1 MKKILVFC
9 FVALALVLT
18 GCKKDKDNDKKNVG
32 FNGFTINQGT
42 SLQMAVNSTV
52 RLSMAVQ
59 GDATPDFTYQSAN
72 DSLVYVDET
81 GVLYA
86 IAETESPV
94 EITVTGT
101 AVVNNEKVT
110 HQAKINVTVV
120 DFASSLVF
128 NEFIYQ
134 RITETYAIYRIRSLS
149 TNGDDVERAKNRV
162 EGDRNDVRAILPKYN
177 EWVHLYDTV
186 MKDPSTGESKTYQ
199 RGLFMDSVQVLDAIC
214 MSTDLYFDNDGNFQ
228 CPEQG
233 SIFWVT
239 DAFMFDN
246 TYWYCLGDREI
257 VDDVTANDTIL
268 ADGKDPM
275 PYPGYIQAGHF
286 NEDNYI
292 EYYTQAFAGAEEP
305 DTTLKFWDKYD
316 SYMTPVVNQVDPQG
330 EIKTYILDL
339 LGYPVSSKNPEVFS
353 GFVIDEDENRD
364 MFLSAYDFW
373 AVTYGEVYDFCF
385 KYDEQTQDLVDP
397 LELVEPKDVHYVKA
411 TAQAAAAR
419 VNGNHIEKSNFR
431 PVPKAAVTVKMKVNN
446 TMGATFF
453 MTHKSK

>member
-9 FVALALVLT
+9 FVAMALVLT
-18 GCKKDKDNDKKNVG
+18 GCKKDKDNKAG
-32 FNGFTINQGT
+32 FDGFTINQGT

-59 GDATPDFTYQSAN
+59 GNATPDFTYQSAN

-134 RITETYAIYRIRSLS
+134 RIEEKYAIYRIRSLS
-149 TNGDDVERAKNRV
+149 TNGDDVARKDNRL
-162 EGDRNDVRAILPKYN
+162 EGDRNDVRATLPEYN
-177 EWVHLYDTV
+177 QWVHLYDTV
-186 MKDPSTGESKTYQ
+186 MKDPSTGESKKYEK
-199 RGLFMDSVQVLDAIC
+199 GLFLDSVQVLTAIC

-233 SIFWVT
+233 GIFWIT
-239 DAFMFDN
+239 DAFMYDSK
-246 TYWYCLGDREI
+246 YWYCLGDREI

-275 PYPGYIQAGHF
+275 PYPGYVQAGHF
-286 NEDNYI
+286 NEENYI
-292 EYYTQAFAGAEEP
+292 AYYTPLLLQDAEEP

-316 SYMTPVVNQVDPQG
+316 SYMIPVVTFVDKQG
-330 EIKTYILDL
+330 ESHIGMLDL
-339 LGYPVSSKNPEVFS
+339 LGYPVISKNPEVFS
-353 GFVIDEDENRD
+353 GFVIDQDESGEN

-373 AVTYGEVYDFCF
+373 AVTYGDIYNYCF
-385 KYDEQTQDLVDP
+385 KYDPETEYLVDP

-411 TAQAAAAR
+411 APAQAAAR
-419 VNGNHIEKSNFR
+419 KNGIEKSNFR
-431 PVPKAAVTVKMKVNN
+431 PVPKAAVTMKMKVNN
-446 TMGATFF
+446 TMGAIFF
-453 MTHKSK
+453 MTHRSK